1 MILRQCHYRL
11 VQIRAGTARSHDA
24 ILFAAMAPK
33 IKWRMF
39 HRAIAKQMIVT

>member
-1 MILRQCHYRL
+1 ML
-11 VQIRAGTARSHDA
+11 APPPASHDA

-39 HRAIAKQMIVT
+39 HRNPRAIAKQMIMIVTMNRIYA